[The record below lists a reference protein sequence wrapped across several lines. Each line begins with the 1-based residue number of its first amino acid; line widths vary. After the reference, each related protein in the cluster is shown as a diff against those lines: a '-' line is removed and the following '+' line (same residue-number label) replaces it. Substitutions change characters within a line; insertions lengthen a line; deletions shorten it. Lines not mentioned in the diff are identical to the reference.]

1 MEKSSIFK
9 KTIEEFGIKNSLD
22 NMCINNVLINSKEL
36 LENDVF
42 IAIRGGN
49 NYIKEAAENG
59 AYVIYDDETKKI
71 DYDKAF
77 LVEDSVEFLQ
87 QFARNW
93 RKNLRL
99 KVIGITGS
107 NGKTTVKDI
116 IYQLLSTKYIGKK
129 TEGNLNNHIGL
140 PISLLRAEKND
151 DFIVLEMGMSDL
163 GEIDLLAEISKPDY
177 GIITNIGDSHLEF
190 LKTRE
195 NVFKAKSEIVPHV
208 KDKLFINY
216 DDQYLQKLDGVKISI
231 INDKA
236 DYYAK
241 NIDLS
246 GEGTT
251 FILNDKA
258 KLTTNLIG
266 EHNILNLLFGL
277 ALCKEFGIG
286 EEELSNEI
294 KNIKLTDMRFQ
305 KIEFENIIYIN
316 DAYNASPLSM
326 EKAILTFSE
335 IYNDRYKIVVLGDM
349 LELGEKKFEFHEDLE
364 KLLRNTKQDE
374 ILLYGPL
381 MKSLYEKI
389 KDLNTFHYENKME
402 IKDKLRDYN
411 VKKLVVLLKG
421 SRGMKLEEIIE
432 GN

>member
-1 MEKSSIFK
+1 MAYCSNSYRIF
-9 KTIEEFGIKNSLD
+9 
-22 NMCINNVLINSKEL
+22 
-36 LENDVF
+36 
-42 IAIRGGN
+42 
-49 NYIKEAAENG
+49 
-59 AYVIYDDETKKI
+59 
-71 DYDKAF
+71 
-77 LVEDSVEFLQ
+77 
-87 QFARNW
+87 
-93 RKNLRL
+93 
-99 KVIGITGS
+99 
-107 NGKTTVKDI
+107 
-116 IYQLLSTKYIGKK
+116 
-129 TEGNLNNHIGL
+129 
-140 PISLLRAEKND
+140 
-151 DFIVLEMGMSDL
+151 
-163 GEIDLLAEISKPDY
+163 
-177 GIITNIGDSHLEF
+177 
-190 LKTRE
+190 
-195 NVFKAKSEIVPHV
+195 
-208 KDKLFINY
+208 NY